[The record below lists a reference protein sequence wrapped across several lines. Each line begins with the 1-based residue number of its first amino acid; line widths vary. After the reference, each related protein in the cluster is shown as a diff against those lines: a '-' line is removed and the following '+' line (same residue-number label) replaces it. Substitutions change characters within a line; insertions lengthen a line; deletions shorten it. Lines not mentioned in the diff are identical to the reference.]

1 MSESSVL
8 LRRLVA
14 PAFLLASL
22 AGVPAIAQE
31 NAGGGDNMDPFPA
44 RMEPLAAETLINAV
58 TMVGDRLVAVGAWGH
73 VLISE
78 DQGKTWNQMPTP
90 VNVTLTAVRFVDDKL
105 GFASGHDAVILRTE
119 DGGKTWAIVQYDPAG
134 ETPLFDIHMNDAQ
147 NGFAV
152 GAYALMMTTS
162 DGGKTWVRKPL
173 GDLDLHLNAIATAK
187 DGKIWIAGEA
197 GHVFVTDGGLSQV
210 QDIET
215 PYSGSFWNVLPLSDG
230 SVLAMGLRGNVWR
243 TADQGAT
250 WTQATTDTIAS
261 VQSGI
266 ELKDGRV
273 ILVGLEGTVLVSAD
287 KGASFK
293 PLKRSERTGV
303 TAALQ
308 LADGQVLLFGEAG
321 VDGSL
326 SVETLTN

>member
-1 MSESSVL
+1 MSDSRVL

-14 PAFLLASL
+14 PAFLVASL
-22 AGVPAIAQE
+22 AGGPAFAQE
-31 NAGGGDNMDPFPA
+31 SAAGGDNLAPFPA
-44 RMEPLAAETLINAV
+44 RMEPMAADTLINAV
-58 TMVGDRLVAVGAWGH
+58 TPVGNKLVAVGAWGH
-73 VLISE
+73 VLVSE
-78 DQGKTWNQMPTP
+78 DQGKTWVQMQTP

-105 GFASGHDAVILRTE
+105 GFATGHDAVILRTE
-119 DGGKTWAIVQYDPAG
+119 DGGKTWAIVQYDPAA
-134 ETPLFDIHMNDAQ
+134 ETPLFDIHMTDAQ

-187 DGKIWIAGEA
+187 DGKVWISGEA
-197 GHVFVTDGGLSQV
+197 GHVFVADAGLTQI

-230 SVLAMGLRGNVWR
+230 SVIAMGLRGNIWR
-243 TADQGAT
+243 TTDQGAT
-250 WTQATTDTIAS
+250 WTQAAVDTIAS
-261 VQSGI
+261 LQSGI

-273 ILVGLEGTVLVSAD
+273 VLVGLEGTVLVSND

-293 PLKRSERTGV
+293 PLKRSERAGL

-308 LADGQVLLFGEAG
+308 LADGRVLLFGEGG
-321 VDGSL
+321 VDSSL
-326 SVETLTN
+326 SLDTLTN